1 MSVPNFSTSGHFR
14 AVSLDSAASETPA
27 VRGPRPQPFLV
38 SDKCWRVQQCARA
51 ARGPFLLSHQQPL
64 MNNSDLPELIATSM
78 VPLML
83 IFQVSRVRWQLW
95 TVDDFEILKAPNFNK
110 VQQRSTT
117 FNKRVANSSTA
128 TT

>member
-1 MSVPNFSTSGHFR
+1 
-14 AVSLDSAASETPA
+14 
-27 VRGPRPQPFLV
+27 
-38 SDKCWRVQQCARA
+38 
-51 ARGPFLLSHQQPL
+51 